1 MATLSELNLHNLMN
15 QCIQNMGMF
24 APRYDPFRMNKYFR
38 LDKDII
44 VSFLADN
51 LTNVEYNTE
60 ELSKLINITDEQI
73 LEDLKQVLISSLIVN
88 FNGGYTK
95 EGNMRENI
103 QIDYEE
109 EKTKLK
115 PILYDQLE
123 TLLFKRTANTSTPYG
138 FI

>member
-1 MATLSELNLHNLMN
+1 MTTLSELNLHNLMN
-15 QCIQNMGMF
+15 QCTRNMGMF

-51 LTNVEYNTE
+51 LTNVEYDTE
-60 ELSKLINITDEQI
+60 KLSKLINTTDKQI

-95 EGNMRENI
+95 EGNMLENI
-103 QIDYEE
+103 QVDYEE
-109 EKTKLK
+109 EKAKLK
-115 PILYDQLE
+115 PTLYHELE
-123 TLLFKRTANTSTPYG
+123 TMLFRRTANTSTPYG

>member
-1 MATLSELNLHNLMN
+1 MTTLSELNLHNLMN
-15 QCIQNMGMF
+15 QCTRNMDIF

-51 LTNVEYNTE
+51 FTNIEYDTQK
-60 ELSKLINITDEQI
+60 LSKLINITDEQI

-95 EGNMRENI
+95 DGYMRKNI
-103 QIDYEE
+103 QMDYEV
-109 EKTKLK
+109 EKAKLK
-115 PILYDQLE
+115 QILYEQLQN
-123 TLLFKRTANTSTPYG
+123 LMFKRTANTSTPYG
-138 FI
+138 FM